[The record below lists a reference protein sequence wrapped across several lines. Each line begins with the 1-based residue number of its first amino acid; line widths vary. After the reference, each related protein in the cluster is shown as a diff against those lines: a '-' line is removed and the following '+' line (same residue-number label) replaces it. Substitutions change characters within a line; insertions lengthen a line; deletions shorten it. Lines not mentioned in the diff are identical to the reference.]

1 MPRYDGTGPA
11 GQGSGAGWGRGPCG
25 AGRGMGSGRGAGRG
39 FGFRRF
45 WGGYSAPSEK
55 EETGMLSENEN
66 ILEEELRA
74 IKSRLA
80 QLKSKNK

>member
-11 GQGSGAGWGRGPCG
+11 GQGSGTGFGHGPCG
-25 AGRGMGSGRGAGRG
+25 AGRGMGSGRG

-45 WGGYSAPSEK
+45 LGGCPAPSEK
-55 EETGMLSENEN
+55 EEMGMLSENEN